1 MSAIGQPPP
10 NQNNP
15 NNGDTSINGKEFTSN
30 LTGML
35 YTSGIQFLLLIMPYI
50 IISFFLLLTFFNNN
64 LKGITYFIGILLLF
78 IITNS
83 FSYVF
88 RQINVNNKK
97 SKDNLL
103 CRFFGP
109 ERLNLAS
116 GISVGTLVYIFTL
129 FYLLIPMIYYNIY
142 NISII
147 ITFLLLTAS
156 DFIVTRNYNCTDS
169 IGFIISIS
177 MGALVGIL
185 WSFFVI
191 SMNNKML
198 YHTDYVS
205 NKLACSMPEK
215 QNFKCEVYKDG
226 QLIAETT
233 A

>member
-1 MSAIGQPPP
+1 MAANIRQPSNNNSNSR
-10 NQNNP
+10 NQSN
-15 NNGDTSINGKEFTSN
+15 NGKELKST
-30 LTGML
+30 LTGIL
-35 YTSGIQFLLLIMPYI
+35 YTSSIQFLLLIMPYI
-50 IISFFLLLTFFNNN
+50 VISFFLLLTFFNNN

-83 FSYVF
+83 FTYVF
-88 RQINVNNKK
+88 KQINPNNKT

-109 ERLNLAS
+109 ERVNLAS
-116 GISVGTLVYIFTL
+116 GISVGSLVYMFTF
-129 FYLLIPMIYYNIY
+129 FYLLVPMIYYNIY

-156 DFIVTRNYNCTDS
+156 DFIVTKNYNCTDN

-177 MGALVGIL
+177 MGALVGII

-191 SMNNKML
+191 SMNNKLL

-205 NKLACSMPEK
+205 NKLACSMPDK

-226 QLIAETT
+226 ELIAETT